1 MSCPPPKKIAKNEN
15 QGGGHDKAKY
25 SIYIFLIFEAP
36 DYMNIEMGIG
46 DQILMKAISKA
57 SGRSVQQIR
66 ESNNVIGDLGEV
78 A

>member
-1 MSCPPPKKIAKNEN
+1 MPPPKKSLKMKIR
-15 QGGGHDKAKY
+15 GGHDKAKY

>member
-1 MSCPPPKKIAKNEN
+1 
-15 QGGGHDKAKY
+15 
-25 SIYIFLIFEAP
+25 
-36 DYMNIEMGIG
+36 MNIEMGIG